1 MLNSKVGKKAKLLA
15 DTLFMGKSVRHLGVC
30 VCVCVCVC
38 AGGVYTCALA
48 LGKPHIETF

>member
-15 DTLFMGKSVRHLGVC
+15 DTLFMGKSVRHLGGYVC
-30 VCVCVCVC
+30 VFVCVC
-38 AGGVYTCALA
+38 AGGVYICALS